1 MPTTPPKDPRAPRVP
16 TLKPNEERPET
27 CYCSALP
34 RGSGPCL
41 PCYVR
46 RLRMAEGVRPGTRST
61 RNKQMIVEG
70 KPDLVVAFPAV
81 REKLRGRPDGVRS
94 SSRACAVD

>member
-1 MPTTPPKDPRAPRVP
+1 MPTTPSKAPRAPRVP
-16 TLKPNEERPET
+16 APNPNEERPDN

-81 REKLRGRPDGVRS
+81 SEKLGGRPE
-94 SSRACAVD
+94 